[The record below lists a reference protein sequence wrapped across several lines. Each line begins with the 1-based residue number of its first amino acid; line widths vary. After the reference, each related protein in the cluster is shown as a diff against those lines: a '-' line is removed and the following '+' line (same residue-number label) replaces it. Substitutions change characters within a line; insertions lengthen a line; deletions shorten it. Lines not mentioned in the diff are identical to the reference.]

1 MKSLIR
7 VIFFCL
13 YLVDTA
19 SLAWVLISTALI
31 WIMIPGIGL
40 FYSVMTKRK
49 SALSLLWL
57 SFMSMAVTSFQVCIF
72 IYYFDF
78 TGKFKVN
85 TIVLVVFNWLFTEF
99 QSEWITIY
107 G

>member
-1 MKSLIR
+1 MTSLIR
-7 VIFFCL
+7 VIFFCW

-19 SLAWVLISTALI
+19 SLAWVLVSTALI

-40 FYSVMTKRK
+40 FYSGMTKRK

-72 IYYFDF
+72 IYR
-78 TGKFKVN
+78 KF
-85 TIVLVVFNWLFTEF
+85 
-99 QSEWITIY
+99 
-107 G
+107 